1 MAFLRE
7 GLIRHWVNIHNHQLE
22 LLQENRYDAL
32 LRGRR
37 ALVDAMRETWEDM
50 TIEER
55 REANRRGNEY
65 VNRIPPGRRQLLET
79 LIGTIDR
86 QIPPPEVVDPL
97 QDMGPDVMF
106 APGMVQIEDEE
117 EETSDEEEEPQEEIP
132 TENANEMRRPR
143 RTNRTIIPDF
153 FDHRL
158 RQRVGIIPR
167 DDDMEETISI

>member
-1 MAFLRE
+1 MKK
-7 GLIRHWVNIHNHQLE
+7 
-22 LLQENRYDAL
+22 
-32 LRGRR
+32 
-37 ALVDAMRETWEDM
+37 
-50 TIEER
+50 EER
-55 REANRRGNEY
+55 RIGEY

-79 LIGTIDR
+79 LISSIDR
-86 QIPPPEVVDPL
+86 QVPPPEVVDPL
-97 QDMGPDVMF
+97 QNMGPDVMF
-106 APGMVQIEDEE
+106 APGMVQLEEE

-132 TENANEMRRPR
+132 TESANERRRPR